1 MQAVSGDEAPALES
15 VNLYGFIS
23 PGSLMRVES
32 SPPGRSHKEV
42 SKPCSSIEPAKAKTR
57 LMDSERLQLLCREQS
72 EGGDPPLKRTE
83 SILAIGAIT

>member
-23 PGSLMRVES
+23 PGSLMRVAS

-42 SKPCSSIEPAKAKTR
+42 PKPLCSSIKPAKAKTR
-57 LMDSERLQLLCREQS
+57 LMDSERLQLLCRE
-72 EGGDPPLKRTE
+72 
-83 SILAIGAIT
+83 

>member
-42 SKPCSSIEPAKAKTR
+42 SKPCSSIEPAIEGK
-57 LMDSERLQLLCREQS
+57 DSSDGQRAPS
-72 EGGDPPLKRTE
+72 TPL
-83 SILAIGAIT
+83 S